1 MLNKIYASEMTYGET
16 YANAQYQVT
25 SPDGWIAFKIGEPN
39 QHLYQLLDAN
49 GVDMAALITAWNP
62 LGKMSDIEANR
73 QANHSLELNIQK
85 MGLPYYLGSGS
96 DPKGAWKEDS
106 YFVMGIDP
114 TQAKQLGDAYLQ
126 NAIVWINRCDAP
138 SLIWLR

>member
-1 MLNKIYASEMTYGET
+1 MLNKIYVSEMTYGET
-16 YANAQYQVT
+16 YKNAEYQVT
-25 SPDGWIAFKIGEPN
+25 TPDGWIAFKIGEPN

-96 DPKGAWKEDS
+96 DPKGGWKEDS
-106 YFVMGIDP
+106 YLVMG
-114 TQAKQLGDAYLQ
+114 TGLSKARELGDAYQQ
-126 NAIVWINRCDAP
+126 NAIVWINKGEAP